1 MKKGMTVFG
10 AIMIALI
17 ILTSCGGSSS
27 KESTEIITDPAVTT
41 EVSVSTSEE
50 PTAIETEGATK
61 EKTDGATKDLVDT
74 IKTKLSQKTPTQ
86 QLRLTPLNISGEIG
100 HVTFSQKGKTIFY
113 YDAQTKRGKIILN
126 GSEYILTKIEGS
138 YKLSGNNVNITTTKG
153 KWKEMESDCAY
164 GKALVVTIKMG
175 SQALQLNNVEVQ
187 DCQSMVE

>member
-1 MKKGMTVFG
+1 MKKGLTISGVIIF
-10 AIMIALI
+10 ALI

-113 YDAQTKRGKIILN
+113 YFILF
-126 GSEYILTKIEGS
+126 
-138 YKLSGNNVNITTTKG
+138 NIG
-153 KWKEMESDCAY
+153 
-164 GKALVVTIKMG
+164 
-175 SQALQLNNVEVQ
+175 
-187 DCQSMVE
+187 